1 MPRILK
7 NIDDENINA
16 DIIRYFTNNDN
27 EYLIYSLNE
36 IDGSGYTKLYASK
49 IIGRKACIISD
60 EDEWNLTRE
69 IIKDI
74 VRSNRDGSSL
84 NIIDL
89 NEESLNDILLQSSRL
104 FKLQG
109 NLVNLLSE
117 NKTIN
122 SKEFDMIKES
132 DTKQIAKFANEM
144 IGIKDIDYV
153 NRNGEEP
160 CIYHSKNQAKTIAN
174 IIQTKCPTFEH
185 IAIICKCNNE
195 AKNMYEKLKPYLDC
209 KIIREPEDYNNRI
222 LITTCATAK
231 GIEFDTVIIPNASFD
246 NYSNTIDKNILYV
259 SSTRALHKLY
269 FTTEDKPSIFIK
281 NLQIIKD

>member
-122 SKEFDMIKES
+122 SKEFDMIKE
-132 DTKQIAKFANEM
+132 DNE
-144 IGIKDIDYV
+144 
-153 NRNGEEP
+153 NETL
-160 CIYHSKNQAKTIAN
+160 SNQ
-174 IIQTKCPTFEH
+174 E
-185 IAIICKCNNE
+185 
-195 AKNMYEKLKPYLDC
+195 L
-209 KIIREPEDYNNRI
+209 
-222 LITTCATAK
+222 
-231 GIEFDTVIIPNASFD
+231 
-246 NYSNTIDKNILYV
+246 IDKLTKENIELKKEIEEYKFMLEKIRKIV
-259 SSTRALHKLY
+259 
-269 FTTEDKPSIFIK
+269 E
-281 NLQIIKD
+281 